1 MNLENDKKK
10 SEERALDALMTA
22 AFRACSPDEPLTED
36 EAEKLAAHPPRL
48 SDEDEAA
55 IASLG
60 PDLVERLL
68 EQSKTKTHR
77 YTEEQTTIEREIEEA
92 YIAMNRQ
99 LGDKDLSDETRREI
113 ERKRREL
120 LGEEDAKKGECGGT

>member
-10 SEERALDALMTA
+10 SEERALDALMAA
-22 AFRACSPDEPLTED
+22 AFCACGSDEPLTEE

-68 EQSKTKTHR
+68 EQSKTKTHK
-77 YTEEQTTIEREIEEA
+77 YTEEQTIIEKEIEEA

-120 LGEEDAKKGECGGT
+120 LGEEDVKRGECGGT